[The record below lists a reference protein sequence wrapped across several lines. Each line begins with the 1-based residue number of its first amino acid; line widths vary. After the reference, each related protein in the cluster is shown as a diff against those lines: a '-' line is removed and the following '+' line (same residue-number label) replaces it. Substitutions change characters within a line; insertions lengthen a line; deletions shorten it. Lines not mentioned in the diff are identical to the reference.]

1 MKKVEYTLVV
11 RNINGDLLRT
21 FEQNQFDEVVN
32 YIERT
37 NAVDVSCYRIQ
48 LVRKGPVR

>member
-1 MKKVEYTLVV
+1 MKKEEYTLVV

-21 FEQNQFDEVVN
+21 FEQNQFDEIVK

-37 NAVDVSCYRIQ
+37 NAVDVSCYRVQ
-48 LVRKGPVR
+48 FVRKGPER